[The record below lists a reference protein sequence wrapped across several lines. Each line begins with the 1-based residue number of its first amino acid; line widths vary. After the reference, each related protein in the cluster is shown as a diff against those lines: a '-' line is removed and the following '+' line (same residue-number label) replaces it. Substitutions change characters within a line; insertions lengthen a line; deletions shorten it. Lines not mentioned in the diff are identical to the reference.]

1 MRYFVAAEKKTEIFQ
16 LLLLLAAIAG
26 GEFFFVC
33 VNAWCFVSSA
43 RLHNLE
49 KQKAMAHCLT
59 KPFGFGFLFTLPV
72 SVAVADFFYCIRKSL
87 DLLSACTYLCTAI
100 VFVFVFH
107 LHFLRILL
115 LCCCCYHWRYLFLL
129 YVFQT
134 YLYYFISCRFHFI
147 SKRKIFSS
155 VSASEVNEK
164 KMCKRAYSTGWNE
177 EINI

>member
-16 LLLLLAAIAG
+16 LLLLLAATAG

-59 KPFGFGFLFTLPV
+59 KPFGFGFFAHSSSFGSYCRFFLLHPKKSRFALCVYV
-72 SVAVADFFYCIRKSL
+72 SMYSI
-87 DLLSACTYLCTAI
+87 AI
-100 VFVFVFH
+100 VFVFH
-107 LHFLRILL
+107 LHFLQILL
-115 LCCCCYHWRYLFLL
+115 LSAAVAIIDAIYFFFIF
-129 YVFQT
+129 FQT
-134 YLYYFISCRFHFI
+134 YITLFHVDSISFLNGKYFHRL
-147 SKRKIFSS
+147 
-155 VSASEVNEK
+155 AQVNEQK
-164 KMCKRAYSTGWNE
+164 KCKRAYSTGWNE